1 MDASH
6 LAAAAV
12 AVVLCGAAGLLV
24 PWTIGRLPEPEPEPD
39 EEQGPDEEPRPDE
52 EPKELYVDIAAR
64 PRLALVAG
72 GWSAVCGGLA
82 GLATGWTW
90 GWLVAV
96 PVVPVLVALSVVDL
110 RTRLL
115 PKVLTRVAGAL
126 VALTVVVAWVAS
138 QDTADLVRAVVG
150 AVLAYVVFAVAW
162 FIYPPGMGYGDVRL
176 SAVLG
181 GALGFLGWG
190 PLFVGLYAGFLIFGL
205 PGLLLALV
213 RWDRRLLRTA
223 YPFGP
228 FMIVGA
234 LIGVLW
240 GTDLWARFTAA

>member
-1 MDASH
+1 MDASQ

-12 AVVLCGAAGLLV
+12 AAVLCGAAGLLV
-24 PWTIGRLPEPEPEPD
+24 PSMIGRLPEPEPEPD
-39 EEQGPDEEPRPDE
+39 EEPLPGE
-52 EPKELYVDIAAR
+52 EPKELYVDIATR
-64 PRLALVAG
+64 PRLALVAAA
-72 GWSAVCGGLA
+72 WSAVCGGLV

-90 GWLVAV
+90 DWLVAV

-115 PKVLTRVAGAL
+115 PKVLTRGAGAL
-126 VALTVVVAWVAS
+126 VALTILVAWVAT
-138 QDTADLVRAVVG
+138 QDTSDLVRAVVG
-150 AVLAYVVFAVAW
+150 ALMAYVVFALAW

-190 PLFVGLYAGFLIFGL
+190 PLFVGLYAGFLVFAV